1 MSLPGQG
8 RTKGPVILPSGLL
21 PAHIKKSFLSID
33 GKFTPAAP
41 PDGSRQQ
48 LLVRAINYFR
58 SREGEP
64 RLFTRRKLV
73 LLALTALYAFSPIDL
88 IPDFIPGVGQ
98 IDDLTVIAFTFLALF
113 MPPIREHGSHEDPE
127 P

>member
-1 MSLPGQG
+1 MKNKIP
-8 RTKGPVILPSGLL
+8 I
-21 PAHIKKSFLSID
+21 
-33 GKFTPAAP
+33 P
-41 PDGSRQQ
+41 PNGSRQQ

-98 IDDLTVIAFTFLALF
+98 IDDRHRLHLPGPVHAPHQGTWL
-113 MPPIREHGSHEDPE
+113 P
-127 P
+127 

>member
-1 MSLPGQG
+1 MKNKIP
-8 RTKGPVILPSGLL
+8 I
-21 PAHIKKSFLSID
+21 
-33 GKFTPAAP
+33 P
-41 PDGSRQQ
+41 PNGSRQQ
-48 LLVRAINYFR
+48 LLFRAINYFR

-88 IPDFIPGVGQ
+88 FPDFIPGVGQ

>member
-1 MSLPGQG
+1 MA
-8 RTKGPVILPSGLL
+8 RTS
-21 PAHIKKSFLSID
+21 
-33 GKFTPAAP
+33 
-41 PDGSRQQ
+41 
-48 LLVRAINYFR
+48 NCFR

-64 RLFTRRKLV
+64 RLFTKRKLV
-73 LLALTALYAFSPIDL
+73 LLLLTAAYAFSPIDL

-98 IDDLTVIAFTFLALF
+98 LDDLTVIAFTFLALF

>member
-1 MSLPGQG
+1 MKNKIP
-8 RTKGPVILPSGLL
+8 I
-21 PAHIKKSFLSID
+21 
-33 GKFTPAAP
+33 P
-41 PDGSRQQ
+41 PNGSRQQ

-73 LLALTALYAFSPIDL
+73 LLTLTALYAFSPI
-88 IPDFIPGVGQ
+88 
-98 IDDLTVIAFTFLALF
+98 DLTVIAFTFLALF

>member
-1 MSLPGQG
+1 MKNKIP
-8 RTKGPVILPSGLL
+8 I
-21 PAHIKKSFLSID
+21 
-33 GKFTPAAP
+33 P

-73 LLALTALYAFSPIDL
+73 LLGSDGSLC
-88 IPDFIPGVGQ
+88 
-98 IDDLTVIAFTFLALF
+98 LF
-113 MPPIREHGSHEDPE
+113 PH
-127 P
+127 

>member
-1 MSLPGQG
+1 MKNKIP
-8 RTKGPVILPSGLL
+8 I
-21 PAHIKKSFLSID
+21 
-33 GKFTPAAP
+33 P
-41 PDGSRQQ
+41 PNGSRQQ
-48 LLVRAINYFR
+48 LLVRAI
-58 SREGEP
+58 
-64 RLFTRRKLV
+64 
-73 LLALTALYAFSPIDL
+73 LLTLTALYAFSPIDL

>member
-1 MSLPGQG
+1 MKNKIP
-8 RTKGPVILPSGLL
+8 I
-21 PAHIKKSFLSID
+21 
-33 GKFTPAAP
+33 P
-41 PDGSRQQ
+41 PNGSRQQ

-64 RLFTRRKLV
+64 PRLFTRRKLV
-73 LLALTALYAFSPIDL
+73 LLAPALYAFSPIDL